1 MSATDAIG
9 LERLEALLGGDA
21 PRTAA
26 ETRRAALLDD
36 LRGATLRA
44 PEALRSRVLAARP
57 LPRPRRSFLPQLPS
71 RRLVLVVV
79 PAALAIA
86 VTAAIVHGLTTGSGP
101 RPVTEGTPGVVHGA
115 APNAKHLANPTG
127 RLQSSGGAVGA
138 GPLDNSFDSATQSTL
153 APTTGSGRLAHTDAS
168 LEVRV
173 PDVDHLSKAT
183 SAATRIATS
192 LGGYAQSVDY
202 QTPQGGNG
210 TARIELRVPAQNV
223 QRALARVAALG
234 TLVSQDVSV
243 NDLQHALQVES
254 AQIAQLRR
262 RIAALRAAVAD
273 PPLPDAQRVLL
284 QIKLAESNRALSQR
298 LHARKGTISAGTTAR
313 ISLVLGTERSVI
325 TPAPPR
331 GRTSRMLHSAVGFL
345 GLEAMIA
352 LYALIVIS
360 PLAVLGGLGW
370 GLARARRRRDEQRLL
385 AA

>member
-26 ETRRAALLDD
+26 ETRRVALLTD
-36 LRGATLRA
+36 LRGATLHA

-57 LPRPRRSFLPQLPS
+57 LPRGSFFSQRPS
-71 RRLVLVVV
+71 RRLALVVI
-79 PAALAIA
+79 PAALAVA
-86 VTAAIVHGLTTGSGP
+86 VTAAIVHGLTTSSSP
-101 RPVTEGTPGVVHGA
+101 HPVSQGAPTVVHGA
-115 APNAKHLANPTG
+115 APNAKRMAKPTETF
-127 RLQSSGGAVGA
+127 RA
-138 GPLDNSFDSATQSTL
+138 GVPAGTGSAQAAQSTL
-153 APTTGSGRLAHTDAS
+153 APTATSGRLAHTDAS

-173 PDVDHLSKAT
+173 ADIEHLSSAT

-202 QTPQGGNG
+202 QTPQGGTG
-210 TARIELRVPAQNV
+210 TANIELRVPAQNV
-223 QRALARVAALG
+223 QRALSRIAALG
-234 TLVSQDVSV
+234 TLVSQNVSV
-243 NDLQHALQVES
+243 NDLQHALQTES

-262 RIAALRAAVAD
+262 RVAALRTAIAD
-273 PPLPDAQRVLL
+273 PALPDAQRVLL
-284 QIKLAESNRALSQR
+284 QIQLAESKRALSQR
-298 LHARKGTISAGTTAR
+298 LHARKGTISSGTTAR

-370 GLARARRRRDEQRLL
+370 GLARARRRRDEHRLL

>member
-1 MSATDAIG
+1 
-9 LERLEALLGGDA
+9 
-21 PRTAA
+21 
-26 ETRRAALLDD
+26 
-36 LRGATLRA
+36 
-44 PEALRSRVLAARP
+44 
-57 LPRPRRSFLPQLPS
+57 
-71 RRLVLVVV
+71 V

-86 VTAAIVHGLTTGSGP
+86 ATAAIVHGLTTSSSP
-101 RPVTEGTPGVVHGA
+101 RPVTFAQPAVVHGA
-115 APNAKHLANPTG
+115 APNAKRLANPPEATTNTWQG
-127 RLQSSGGAVGA
+127 DAGAAGGVGVGPSVNNLNSAQS
-138 GPLDNSFDSATQSTL
+138 TTL
-153 APTTGSGRLAHTDAS
+153 APATTFGRLAHTDAS

-173 PDVDHLSKAT
+173 PDIEHLSSAT

-202 QTPQGGNG
+202 QTPQGGTG
-210 TARIELRVPAQNV
+210 TASIDLRVPAENV
-223 QRALARVAALG
+223 QRALSRIAALG
-234 TLVSQDVSV
+234 TLVSQNVSV

-262 RIAALRAAVAD
+262 RVAALRTAIAD
-273 PPLPDAQRVLL
+273 PALPDAQRVLL
-284 QIKLAESNRALSQR
+284 QIKLAESRRALSQR

>member
-26 ETRRAALLDD
+26 ETRRAALLAD
-36 LRGATLRA
+36 LRGATLHA
-44 PEALRSRVLAARP
+44 PDALRSRVLAARP
-57 LPRPRRSFLPQLPS
+57 LPRRSFLSQRPS
-71 RRLVLVVV
+71 RRLVFAVV

-86 VTAAIVHGLTTGSGP
+86 ATAAIVQGLTTSSSP
-101 RPVTEGTPGVVHGA
+101 RPVTFAQPAVVHGA
-115 APNAKHLANPTG
+115 APNAKRLANPAETTTNTWQG
-127 RLQSSGGAVGA
+127 DAGVAGGAAVGA
-138 GPLDNSFDSATQSTL
+138 PPVNNLNSAQSTL
-153 APTTGSGRLAHTDAS
+153 APATSSGRLAHTDAS

-173 PDVDHLSKAT
+173 SDVEHLSAAT

-210 TARIELRVPAQNV
+210 TASIELRIPAQNV
-223 QRALARVAALG
+223 QRALTRIAALG
-234 TLVSQDVSV
+234 TLVSQNVSV
-243 NDLQHALQVES
+243 NDLQHSLQVES

-262 RIAALRAAVAD
+262 RVAALRTAIAD
-273 PPLPDAQRVLL
+273 PALPDAQRVLL
-284 QIKLAESNRALSQR
+284 QIKLAESKRALSQR

-313 ISLVLGTERSVI
+313 VSLLLGTERSVI

-352 LYALIVIS
+352 LYALIVI
-360 PLAVLGGLGW
+360 
-370 GLARARRRRDEQRLL
+370 
-385 AA
+385 

>member
-21 PRTAA
+21 PRNEA
-26 ETRRAALLDD
+26 ETRRAALLAD
-36 LRGATLRA
+36 LRGATLHA
-44 PEALRSRVLAARP
+44 PETLRSRVLASRP
-57 LPRPRRSFLPQLPS
+57 SPRGSFFAQRPPRRLA
-71 RRLVLVVV
+71 LVVL

-86 VTAAIVHGLTTGSGP
+86 VTAAIVHGLTTGSSP
-101 RPVTEGTPGVVHGA
+101 HPVSAERTPGVTVVHGA
-115 APNAKHLANPTG
+115 VPSAKRPNTFSRAVP
-127 RLQSSGGAVGA
+127 AVGA
-138 GPLDNSFDSATQSTL
+138 GTSGARDSLQSTL
-153 APTTGSGRLAHTDAS
+153 APKATFGRLAHTDAS

-173 PDVDHLSKAT
+173 PDLDHLSSAT

-202 QTPQGGNG
+202 QTPRGGTG
-210 TARIELRVPAQNV
+210 TASLELRVPAQNV
-223 QRALARVAALG
+223 QRALTRIAALG
-234 TLVSQDVSV
+234 TLVSQNVSV
-243 NDLQHALQVES
+243 NDLQHALETES

-262 RIAALRAAVAD
+262 RVAALRTAIAD
-273 PPLPDAQRVLL
+273 PALPDAQRVLL
-284 QIKLAESNRALSQR
+284 QIKLAESKRALSQR

-325 TPAPPR
+325 TPTPPH
-331 GRTSRMLHSAVGFL
+331 GRSSRMLHSAVGFV

-360 PLAVLGGLGW
+360 PLALLGGLGW

>member
-26 ETRRAALLDD
+26 ETRRAALLSD
-36 LRGATLRA
+36 LRGATLHA
-44 PEALRSRVLAARP
+44 PDALRSRVLAARQ
-57 LPRPRRSFLPQLPS
+57 LPRRSFFAQRPS
-71 RRLVLVVV
+71 RRLALVVV
-79 PAALAIA
+79 PAALAVA
-86 VTAAIVHGLTTGSGP
+86 VTAAILHGLTTGPSP
-101 RPVTEGTPGVVHGA
+101 HPVTFAQPAIVHGA
-115 APNAKHLANPTG
+115 APNAKRLGAPPATTTNTWSTDTG
-127 RLQSSGGAVGA
+127 AAGGAGA
-138 GPLDNSFDSATQSTL
+138 SAGTFVTGI
-153 APTTGSGRLAHTDAS
+153 APATSSGRLAHTDAS

-173 PDVDHLSKAT
+173 ADTQHLSSAT

-202 QTPQGGNG
+202 QTPQGGSG
-210 TARIELRVPAQNV
+210 TASIELRVPAQNV
-223 QRALARVAALG
+223 QRALTRIAALG
-234 TLVSQDVSV
+234 TLVSQEVSV

-254 AQIAQLRR
+254 DQIAQLRR
-262 RIAALRAAVAD
+262 RVAALRTAIAD
-273 PPLPDAQRVLL
+273 PALPDAQRVLL
-284 QIKLAESNRALSQR
+284 QIKLAESKRALSQR

-313 ISLVLGTERSVI
+313 ISLLLGTERSVV

-360 PLAVLGGLGW
+360 PLALLGGLAW